1 MALQEFTDPEG
12 TAWQV
17 YEVVPQSRHR
27 LIPQGHEAGWLVF
40 ESAAHKCRVVPI
52 PSNWQ
57 TSSEAELLLLLQSG
71 ALIPKS
77 ERK

>member
-17 YEVVPQSRHR
+17 YEVVPQARPK
-27 LIPQGHEAGWLVF
+27 LIPRGQEAGWLVF
-40 ESAAHKCRVVPI
+40 ESAMHKCRIVPI
-52 PSNWQ
+52 PANWQ
-57 TSSEAELLLLLQSG
+57 IFSEADLLLLLQS
-71 ALIPKS
+71 ATRVPKS